1 MAKLYANAGHYGS
14 YNKNVFILL
23 SNATLI
29 ILEAI
34 LITFVFAI
42 MVFIGKIKID

>member
-1 MAKLYANAGHYGS
+1 MVKLYANAGHYGPL
-14 YNKNVFILL
+14 NKNVFILI
-23 SNATLI
+23 SNVTLI

-42 MVFIGKIKID
+42 MIFIGKIKIM

>member
-1 MAKLYANAGHYGS
+1 MVKLYANAGYYGS
-14 YNKNVFILL
+14 YNKNVFIIL
-23 SNATLI
+23 SNVTLI

-42 MVFIGKIKID
+42 MIFIGKIKIM

>member
-1 MAKLYANAGHYGS
+1 MFKLYANAGHYGS
-14 YNKNVFILL
+14 YNKNVFILI
-23 SNATLI
+23 SNVTLI

-42 MVFIGKIKID
+42 MIFIGKIKII

>member
-1 MAKLYANAGHYGS
+1 MVKLYANAGHYGS

-23 SNATLI
+23 SNVTLI

-34 LITFVFAI
+34 LITFVFTI
-42 MVFIGKIKID
+42 MVFISKIKID